1 MFIPPGEH
9 TEVLEEV
16 EGVNKGAPR
25 PFLGVEDHIRTEQ
38 KLFPSTARRP
48 LGSSSVLACR
58 CEDCSVDRF

>member
-1 MFIPPGEH
+1 M
-9 TEVLEEV
+9 LEEV

-48 LGSSSVLACR
+48 LGSSSVLSCR